1 MRHLNKK
8 SRLFMASVLGAAIFG
23 SALPASAEI
32 TGNIGVVSNYI
43 FRGFNQTS
51 GGAAVQG
58 GLTYTH
64 ESGLSLGYWGST
76 VDYTVVG
83 GPSSYSGA
91 NPVQVTGTENDLIL
105 SYGGKVGDFGYGFGV
120 IGYIY
125 PQANHNN
132 TAELNAKL
140 SYGPLTFN
148 AFYALQDA
156 YWTSQGDVYTNL
168 AVTLPM
174 PNDFTFAANAG
185 YYFFDKGGKYL
196 DGAVPGS
203 FTKKSS
209 NFTDATVSLSHPLPI
224 KGSTMSVNYTV
235 GGKDRTN
242 TDIGDNAWLG
252 LNLAF

>member
-1 MRHLNKK
+1 MQSPNTSLV
-8 SRLFMASVLGAAIFG
+8 SIALLSLGLFSGIG
-23 SALPASAEI
+23 TASAEI
-32 TGNIGVVSNYI
+32 TGNIGAVSNYI

-58 GLTYTH
+58 GLTYNH

-83 GPSSYSGA
+83 GPASYSGA
-91 NPVQVTGTENDLIL
+91 SPVQITGTENDLIL
-105 SYGGKVGDFGYGFGV
+105 SYGGKVGEFGYGVGV

-125 PQANHNN
+125 PQANHNDS
-132 TAELNAKL
+132 AELNLKL
-140 SYGPLTFN
+140 AYGPMTFN
-148 AFYALQDA
+148 AFYAVKDA
-156 YWTSQGDVYTNL
+156 YWTSKGDLYTNL
-168 AVTLPM
+168 AVTFPM
-174 PNDFTFAANAG
+174 PNDFTFGANAG

-196 DGAVPGS
+196 DGTVPGS
-203 FTKKSS
+203 YTTKSS
-209 NFTDATVSLSHPLPI
+209 NFTDATVSLSHPLPV
-224 KGSTMSVNYTV
+224 KGSTMSVNYTI